1 MREIDAIMRQYER
14 MPQQEREAFKEVFR
28 DWTEKSDKLLA
39 EANAKISAL
48 AASAAR
54 PRLTLE
60 EAKAVAIQALGT
72 ANGIELSELADADT
86 YTVRLGRL
94 WCEISPHAP
103 SGEYIEVMILGAY
116 GAAYFLYDP
125 VPLEEDTDAEERY
138 RFVNDRDVARRWV
151 KQNGETE
158 FRALIGEVQAWRASE
173 GDKS

>member
-1 MREIDAIMRQYER
+1 
-14 MPQQEREAFKEVFR
+14 MPQQEREAFKDIFR

-48 AASAAR
+48 AVSAAR

-60 EAKAVAIQALGT
+60 EAKAVATQALGT
-72 ANGIELSELADADT
+72 ANGIELSELADADADT
-86 YTVRLGRL
+86 YTVRLGRM

-103 SGEYIEVMILGAY
+103 SGKYIEVMILGAY

-125 VPLEEDTDAEERY
+125 VTLEEDTAAEERY
-138 RFVNDRDVARRWV
+138 RLVNDRDVARRWV

-173 GDKS
+173 GDKT